1 MTDERIQGP
10 DRDSQSDLVTDD
22 GRICNYRELRVWQE
36 SMNLAEQVY
45 LETRSFPTSE
55 RFGLRRQ
62 IRDAASSIPSNLAE
76 GHRRRGSQAFLA
88 YVGI

>member
-1 MTDERIQGP
+1 
-10 DRDSQSDLVTDD
+10 
-22 GRICNYRELRVWQE
+22 
-36 SMNLAEQVY
+36 MNLAEQVY